1 MMRRN
6 KISLSSLVLLLFPVA
21 LIAQEF
27 SAETVAFDPAGKPLS
42 GKLYVGHGKVRADSS
57 EGTIMLMD
65 LGAKTARVYD
75 PRYKVYLERPDRM
88 TSLMLSANDPCQ
100 KDPDRKSAVEST
112 CRVVGQETVNG
123 RTTNKTEVTMTS
135 GGQTQTLHIWFDP
148 KLHILVRY
156 EMNGKIM
163 SELRNIQEGPQPA
176 SLFEPPAGYR
186 NGLPGR

>member
-1 MMRRN
+1 MTRRS
-6 KISLSSLVLLLFPVA
+6 KIRFSSLVLLLFPVA
-21 LIAQEF
+21 MAAQEF
-27 SAETVAFDPAGKPLS
+27 SAETLAFDPAGKPLS
-42 GKLYVGHGKVRADSS
+42 GMLYVGHGKVRVDSP
-57 EGTIMLMD
+57 EGTIVLMD

-88 TSLMLSANDPCQ
+88 TSLMLAANDPCQ
-100 KDPDRKSAVEST
+100 KESDRKSAMDAT

-135 GGQTQTLHIWFDP
+135 GGQTQTLHLWFDP

-156 EMNGKIM
+156 AMNGKIM

>member
-1 MMRRN
+1 MTHRS
-6 KISLSSLVLLLFPVA
+6 KISFSTLVLLLFPLA
-21 LIAQEF
+21 MAAQEF

-42 GKLYVGHGKVRADSS
+42 GKLYVGHGKVRADSA

-65 LGAKTARVYD
+65 LGAKTARIYD
-75 PRYKVYLERPDRM
+75 PRYKVYLERPDRT
-88 TSLMLSANDPCQ
+88 TSLLLVANDPCQ
-100 KDPDRKSAVEST
+100 KDPDRKSAVDAT

-123 RTTNKTEVTMTS
+123 RSTNKTELTMTI
-135 GGQTQTLHIWFDP
+135 GGQTQTMHVWFDP

-156 EMNGKIM
+156 EMNGKII

-176 SLFEPPAGYR
+176 SLFEPPTGYR